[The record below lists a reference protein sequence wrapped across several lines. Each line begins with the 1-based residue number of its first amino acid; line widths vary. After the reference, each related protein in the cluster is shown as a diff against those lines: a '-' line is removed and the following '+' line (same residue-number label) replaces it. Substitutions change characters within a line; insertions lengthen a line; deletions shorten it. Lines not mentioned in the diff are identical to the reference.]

1 MTICENVDH
10 FRGRCYKRRSP
21 DPPLL
26 PPLTD
31 RGCRIVRR
39 AAVREAPADG
49 NLVSGQ
55 NDLV

>member
-1 MTICENVDH
+1 MIICENVDR
-10 FRGRCYKRRSP
+10 FRRRCYKRRFS

-26 PPLTD
+26 PQLTV
-31 RGCRIVRR
+31 RRCRIVRR